1 MTTVPPDPIAAIR
14 TRLAAELE
22 RAAQALE
29 AELHRDTLTRAA
41 YNQGKADARH
51 DIAISLQAWLD
62 QLRPGRQHAQLRT
75 ALEAILSTLR
85 P

>member
-1 MTTVPPDPIAAIR
+1 MTVSTDAITQIR
-14 TRLAAELE
+14 QRLAAELE
-22 RAAQALE
+22 RAARDVE
-29 AELHRDTLTRAA
+29 AELHRGTLTRAA

-75 ALEAILSTLR
+75 ALEAVLSTLT